1 MRQFVVQTH
10 FESPMEVT
18 PEAREAV
25 SRLLSAGWI
34 VTNQLVMTAASSR
47 RGHSAKLRQVLNH
60 IGVLPYYTFV
70 VKGYME
76 NQFNYAPV
84 SRVVQ
89 EELEE
94 KAYGRIPDKY
104 RDTIRRMPEKPSK
117 LVGNLESIREAA
129 GLLFLA
135 TGRSVLNLPAVG
147 KSLTFRVIGITRY
160 GRRILE
166 FDHDRTR
173 AHSPIIDKKPKVII
187 IESKSIREFLRQL
200 EEIGEDV
207 AEYEDVWGY
216 SLGQTE
222 PRLPLHD
229 YPEYDFAVTD
239 RLTNFEMPEP
249 DIGSSN

>member
-1 MRQFVVQTH
+1 
-10 FESPMEVT
+10 
-18 PEAREAV
+18 
-25 SRLLSAGWI
+25 
-34 VTNQLVMTAASSR
+34 
-47 RGHSAKLRQVLNH
+47 
-60 IGVLPYYTFV
+60 
-70 VKGYME
+70 
-76 NQFNYAPV
+76 
-84 SRVVQ
+84 
-89 EELEE
+89 
-94 KAYGRIPDKY
+94 
-104 RDTIRRMPEKPSK
+104 
-117 LVGNLESIREAA
+117 
-129 GLLFLA
+129 
-135 TGRSVLNLPAVG
+135 VLNLPAVG

-200 EEIGEDV
+200 EEIGEDI

-229 YPEYDFAVTD
+229 YPDYDFTVTD